1 MGANYEL
8 KRKITHRLRHGRM
21 SYATEVFARRKVT
34 TTAGQTSCFFLCVL
48 VYAMGHSVDIGERG
62 VVSASFGHF
71 IRSVLSVCF

>member
-34 TTAGQTSCFFLCVL
+34 TTAGQTSCFL